1 MIQRGMKRMSESS
14 GVTITYTFDAPRDKV
29 FEAWTDPN
37 QFSQWWGPKG
47 FSAPLDKVSLDVR
60 PGGEWRAPIVSDDDS
75 SVEIPFSGTYKVID
89 KPNKLAFTVTDPAED
104 QETADVTTLILTDLG
119 DNRTELAFNQAGEM
133 TEEGLAE
140 LTAGWGQFFDKLN
153 EYLTKS

>member
-29 FEAWTDPN
+29 YEAWTDPKH
-37 QFSQWWGPKG
+37 FTHWWGSKG
-47 FSAPLDKVSLDVR
+47 FSSPLDKISLDVR
-60 PGGEWRAPIVSDDDS
+60 PGGEWRAPIFSDDGM
-75 SVEIPFSGTYKVID
+75 EIPFSGTYRVVD

-104 QETADVTTLILTDLG
+104 QETADVIALIFNDLG
-119 DNRTELAFNQAGEM
+119 DGRTELAFNQAGEM